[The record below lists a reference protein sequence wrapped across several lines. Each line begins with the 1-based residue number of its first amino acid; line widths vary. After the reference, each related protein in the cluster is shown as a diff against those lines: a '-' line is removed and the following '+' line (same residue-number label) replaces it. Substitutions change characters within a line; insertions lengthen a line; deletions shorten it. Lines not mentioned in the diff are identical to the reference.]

1 MERFGG
7 MAGWKGV
14 ERREAELE
22 HGLCD
27 DGGAPTRI
35 AAATHQGWGRGGGMN
50 RFTVATIKLTLNIQ
64 GSMFGA
70 AVVGAIKECD
80 FQGISMSAG
89 AAIRS

>member
-1 MERFGG
+1 
-7 MAGWKGV
+7 
-14 ERREAELE
+14 
-22 HGLCD
+22 
-27 DGGAPTRI
+27 
-35 AAATHQGWGRGGGMN
+35 MN